1 MRSIKSHSNTKD
13 TTVHDFIIKKE
24 LEGKSPKASKIAGL
38 NKFLRIYY
46 AKVKE
51 IYYIKEKEIH

>member
-1 MRSIKSHSNTKD
+1 MRSVKSHSNTKD
-13 TTVHDFIIKKE
+13 TIIHDFIIKKE
-24 LEGKSPKASKIAGL
+24 LEGKPTKVCKIAGL

-51 IYYIKEKEIH
+51 CYLQ

>member
-1 MRSIKSHSNTKD
+1 MRSIKGHSNTKD

-24 LEGKSPKASKIAGL
+24 LEGKPSKVCKIAGL

-46 AKVKE
+46 GKVSDL
-51 IYYIKEKEIH
+51 YS

>member
-1 MRSIKSHSNTKD
+1 MRSIKGHSNTKD

-24 LEGKSPKASKIAGL
+24 LEGKAPKVCKIAGL

-46 AKVKE
+46 GKVKE
-51 IYYIKEKEIH
+51 IYN

>member
-1 MRSIKSHSNTKD
+1 MRSVKSHSNTKD
-13 TTVHDFIIKKE
+13 TIIHDVIIKKE
-24 LEGKSPKASKIAGL
+24 VEGTPPKVCKIAGL

-51 IYYIKEKEIH
+51 CYLQ

>member
-1 MRSIKSHSNTKD
+1 MRSIKGHSNTKD

-24 LEGKSPKASKIAGL
+24 LEGKPPKVCKIAGF

-46 AKVKE
+46 GKVKE
-51 IYYIKEKEIH
+51 IYK